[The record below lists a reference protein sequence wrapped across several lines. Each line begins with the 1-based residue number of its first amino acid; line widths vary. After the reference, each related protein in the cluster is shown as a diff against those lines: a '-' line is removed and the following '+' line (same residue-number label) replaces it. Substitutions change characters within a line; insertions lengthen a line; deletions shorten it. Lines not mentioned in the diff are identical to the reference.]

1 MGRVILTQ
9 RKATDTFPG
18 AASDVGA
25 DNPLH
30 VTVGV
35 GSGDASMSGALPI
48 KFGDMPEPPT
58 SFQLTAVDQ
67 VIRAGVEAGAELT
80 FSLAVPNFIS
90 GGTFSVAFEKS
101 TDHGTNWVPLTVKPK
116 TLIAL
121 RAPVT
126 SATAVGLWRYDVE
139 DGVTDVRMR
148 CTGLTTLTEL
158 RGWIELFE
166 DGRKIHLP
174 FLGFTGGTFGL
185 ATNNPIVPAI
195 DWDRFGDIEAD
206 IQTFTGTSHVM
217 TWQGTT
223 DDAGVNWSG
232 VSHVSTASSTPV
244 AGTTIT
250 GSGQYKIT
258 PGRQY
263 FRVNLTFTALTAMS
277 INGLTATVTSAVAP
291 PSFVVASGAV
301 AAGGTTGIS
310 NPIPAGFQCQTA
322 ALTTADGNNRLGLPV
337 MSPGRATVVRQGQ
350 IRAAQSQNNVTLTT
364 TTETTLLAA
373 VASLFQDIT
382 ELEIANTSA
391 SAVRID
397 LRTTTGGAVV
407 RSFNLLAGETK
418 QFTWKTGLLQ
428 AAVNTNWTVQASAAL
443 TDIRIG
449 AVADRWVG

>member
-18 AASDVGA
+18 AASDVGP

-30 VTVGV
+30 VAVGV
-35 GSGDASMSGALPI
+35 GSGDASQSGALPI

-58 SFQLTAVDQ
+58 SFQLTAVAQ
-67 VIRAGVEAGAELT
+67 VIRAGVEAGAELI

-90 GGTFSVAFEKS
+90 GGTFGIAFEKS
-101 TDHGTNWVPLTVKPK
+101 TDHGASWSALTVKPK
-116 TLIAL
+116 TLIGS

-126 SATAVGLWRYDVE
+126 TATAVGLWRYDVE
-139 DGVTDVRMR
+139 DGVTDVQIR
-148 CTGLTTLTEL
+148 CTSLVTLTEL

-174 FLGFTGGTFGL
+174 YLGYTSGTFGQ

-195 DWDRFGDIEAD
+195 DWDRFGDVEAD
-206 IQTFTGTSHVM
+206 IQTFTGTSQTM
-217 TWQGTT
+217 TWQATT

-232 VSHVSTASSTPV
+232 VAHVTTSSSAPV
-244 AGTTIT
+244 ASTSIT
-250 GSGQYKIT
+250 GPGQYKVT

-263 FRVNLTFTALTAMS
+263 FRVLLAYTALTAMS
-277 INGLTATVTSAVAP
+277 INGFTATVTSAVAALP
-291 PSFVVASGAV
+291 FVVASGAV

-310 NPIPAGFQCQTA
+310 NPVPAGFQCQTA
-322 ALTTADGNNRLGLPV
+322 ALTTADGNNRLGMPM
-337 MSPGRATVVRQGQ
+337 MSPGRATVVRTGN
-350 IRAAQSQNNVTLTT
+350 IRAAQSQNNITLTT
-364 TTETTLLAA
+364 TTETTLLAQ

-397 LRTTTGGAVV
+397 LRTTTGGTVI

-428 AAVNTNWTVQASAAL
+428 AAVSTNWTVQASAAL